1 MDNNPILSLFT
12 LSLKLFQLWP
22 LGTHSLRLTPISFCQ
37 ASSLWAFWIFWHK
50 TFQARLDSPYP
61 SPRINHFCEEPSE
74 PRPFDINPS
83 CPFHQLMLYLKH
95 FWLEPF
101 VHFSQKYTLRWSLY
115 WLGLVQSFSIAFY
128 SRCFSVH
135 FNCPQG
141 WSRHEVAGGWED
153 REVDWSVDKGI
164 MQIEMKIWRGS
175 LGDSNI
181 HI

>member
-1 MDNNPILSLFT
+1 MDRHRYVWTHGYLFNPMDNNPILSLFT

-74 PRPFDINPS
+74 PRPFDINLS

-101 VHFSQKYTLRWSLY
+101 VHFSQKYTLRVGEVCIGWVWSSHSASLC
-115 WLGLVQSFSIAFY
+115 GY

-135 FNCPQG
+135 FNCP
-141 WSRHEVAGGWED
+141 AGM
-153 REVDWSVDKGI
+153 I
-164 MQIEMKIWRGS
+164 QAWRGRRVRRQRS
-175 LGDSNI
+175 GLECR
-181 HI
+181 